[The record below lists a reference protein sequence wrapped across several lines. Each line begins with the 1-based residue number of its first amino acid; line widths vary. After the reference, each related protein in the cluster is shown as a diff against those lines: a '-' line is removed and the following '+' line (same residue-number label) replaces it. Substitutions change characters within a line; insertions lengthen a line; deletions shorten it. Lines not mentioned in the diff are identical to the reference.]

1 MSTKMLVKIINAMK
15 KAIPLLQSQFS
26 IQAELNGGHTWSPRT
41 KRDGSRDGFYDNM
54 ARVKPGGIVFSF
66 KYTQIVAIGI
76 IGSKGLSSAQPTDF
90 G

>member
-1 MSTKMLVKIINAMK
+1 MSTKILVKIINAMK
-15 KAIPLLQSQFS
+15 KVIPLLQSQFS
-26 IQAELNGGHTWSPRT
+26 IQVELNGGHTWSPRT
-41 KRDGSRDGFYDNM
+41 KRDGGRSGFYDNM

-76 IGSKGLSSAQPTDF
+76 IDSKGLSSAKPTDF